1 MTERPQFPLGWH
13 LEAVVFQC
21 GDQWAVVR
29 VTIELLILIPA
40 SHGASEARQ
49 PTETKKKAGDERR
62 LPFHL
67 PSEGAVPGKSLHPN
81 VLVME
86 FVRRLA
92 TDRKIIADQME
103 LFAFVLGLP
112 VAPPLDLLAIL
123 K

>member
-13 LEAVVFQC
+13 LEAIVFQC
-21 GDQWAVVR
+21 GDQRAVVR
-29 VTIELLILIPA
+29 VAIELIILIPA
-40 SHGASEARQ
+40 SPGASEARQ
-49 PTETKKKAGDERR
+49 PSETKKKAGDERR

>member
-13 LEAVVFQC
+13 LEAIVFQC

-29 VTIELLILIPA
+29 VAIELIILIPA
-40 SHGASEARQ
+40 SPRPSGSRQ

-112 VAPPLDLLAIL
+112 VAPPLDFLAIL

>member
-1 MTERPQFPLGWH
+1 MTERPQSPLGWH
-13 LEAVVFQC
+13 LEAIVFQC
-21 GDQWAVVR
+21 GEQRAVGQVA
-29 VTIELLILIPA
+29 VELFILIPA
-40 SHGASEARQ
+40 SHGARQ

-112 VAPPLDLLAIL
+112 VAPPLDLLAVL

>member
-1 MTERPQFPLGWH
+1 MTERPPFPLGWH
-13 LEAVVFQC
+13 LEAIVFQC
-21 GDQWAVVR
+21 GDQRAVVR
-29 VTIELLILIPA
+29 VAIELIILIPA
-40 SHGASEARQ
+40 TPGARAARQ
-49 PTETKKKAGDERR
+49 TTETKKKGGAERR

>member
-1 MTERPQFPLGWH
+1 MTERPQFPPGWY
-13 LEAVVFQC
+13 LEAIVFQC
-21 GDQWAVVR
+21 GDQRAVGQVA
-29 VTIELLILIPA
+29 VELFILIPA
-40 SHGASEARQ
+40 SHGASEASQ